1 MGGATDVAGA
11 YEQDAHMRVTLTLE
25 KRHKQLKYIEKGCHF
40 RHGSQDI
47 VSAAWG
53 EVTGPAID
61 V

>member
-1 MGGATDVAGA
+1 
-11 YEQDAHMRVTLTLE
+11 MRITLTLE
-25 KRHKQLKYIEKGCHF
+25 KWHKQLKYIEKGCHF

>member
-1 MGGATDVAGA
+1 
-11 YEQDAHMRVTLTLE
+11 MRITLTLE
-25 KRHKQLKYIEKGCHF
+25 KWHKRLKYIEKGCHF